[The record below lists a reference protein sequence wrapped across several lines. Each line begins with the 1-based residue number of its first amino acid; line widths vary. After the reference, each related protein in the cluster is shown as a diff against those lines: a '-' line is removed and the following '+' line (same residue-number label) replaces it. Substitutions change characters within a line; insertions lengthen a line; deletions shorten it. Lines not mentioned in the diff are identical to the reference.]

1 MNPAEAKPMYCPNC
15 QEEIIEND
23 LTAKGC
29 VFCSS
34 TCDWCG
40 EHDLNEDT
48 HFVNCLVRK
57 PSTDQLKASILLY
70 DLCKSLA
77 NMIDYKNF
85 NDVRSQWNKA
95 MNAHEQAIKKSTEI
109 YEPRLFCE
117 DCYGSELKEGN
128 IKESILDQF
137 ESLKPE

>member
-15 QEEIIEND
+15 QEEIVEHD

-29 VFCSS
+29 VFCTS

-57 PSTDQLKASILLY
+57 PGSD
-70 DLCKSLA
+70 
-77 NMIDYKNF
+77 
-85 NDVRSQWNKA
+85 
-95 MNAHEQAIKKSTEI
+95 I
-109 YEPRLFCE
+109 YEPQLFCE
-117 DCYGSELKEGN
+117 DCYESELKEGN
-128 IKESILDQF
+128 IKESIL
-137 ESLKPE
+137 EWIYHIISLKV

>member
-1 MNPAEAKPMYCPNC
+1 MAMNPAEAKPMYCPNC
-15 QEEIIEND
+15 QEEIVEHD

-48 HFVNCLVRK
+48 HFIKAHVREPGSHEYK
-57 PSTDQLKASILLY
+57 PKTLCEECYTLLL
-70 DLCKSLA
+70 D
-77 NMIDYKNF
+77 
-85 NDVRSQWNKA
+85 
-95 MNAHEQAIKKSTEI
+95 
-109 YEPRLFCE
+109 
-117 DCYGSELKEGN
+117 EGF

>member
-1 MNPAEAKPMYCPNC
+1 MNPAEAKSMYCPNC
-15 QEEIIEND
+15 KEEIVEHD

-34 TCDWCG
+34 ICDWCG

-57 PSTDQLKASILLY
+57 PGTD
-70 DLCKSLA
+70 
-77 NMIDYKNF
+77 
-85 NDVRSQWNKA
+85 
-95 MNAHEQAIKKSTEI
+95 I
-109 YEPRLFCE
+109 YEPLLFCE
-117 DCYGSELKEGN
+117 DCYDSEFIEGN